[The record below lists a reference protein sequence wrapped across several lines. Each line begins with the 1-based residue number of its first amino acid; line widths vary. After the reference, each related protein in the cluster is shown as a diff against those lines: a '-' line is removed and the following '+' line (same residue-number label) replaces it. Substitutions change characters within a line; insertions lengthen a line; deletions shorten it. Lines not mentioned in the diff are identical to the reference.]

1 MGEKSILKI
10 TNRKQFERLVHL
22 MQKNPQIGRGTR
34 TFGQNKQQVEEQW
47 NSFANELNSFG
58 PPRRTSK
65 EWQRVWINY
74 KAKTKKKIIEE
85 YSLSPL
91 EQTVADLL
99 HTELD
104 VNPPGDS
111 FDDPSS
117 SEPSCSLQSSSFSSI
132 KETTTDQFAL
142 LLREVEKT
150 PELAKHTPAFGPY
163 RNHEDW
169 EKIAKKLNAI
179 GPPERSMRE
188 WTKVFRNLKLNTK
201 KKIEEN
207 EKAGYPQHLLSET
220 EKAMGKILELIEA
233 VKSNGETFGVP
244 SDKSFQM
251 ITINKTSPSSFSGI
265 SEESIEK
272 PPSPTTNCTTG
283 AQKRKTDDLS
293 SFLFRRQ
300 LQNQVKYMKISKDMM
315 QIMDRQ
321 SICLNKLTNAVERQ
335 EELMERQLKLLE
347 KQTLAIE
354 RQAAALERM
363 AEL

>member
-1 MGEKSILKI
+1 MAEGNVLVINEI
-10 TNRKQFERLVHL
+10 RMQFTYL
-22 MQKNPQIGRGTR
+22 
-34 TFGQNKQQVEEQW
+34 
-47 NSFANELNSFG
+47 
-58 PPRRTSK
+58 SK
-65 EWQRVWINY
+65 YLQVWINY

-188 WTKVFRNLKLNTK
+188 WTKV
-201 KKIEEN
+201 
-207 EKAGYPQHLLSET
+207 S
-220 EKAMGKILELIEA
+220 
-233 VKSNGETFGVP
+233 
-244 SDKSFQM
+244 
-251 ITINKTSPSSFSGI
+251 TSSVVS
-265 SEESIEK
+265 
-272 PPSPTTNCTTG
+272 C
-283 AQKRKTDDLS
+283 A
-293 SFLFRRQ
+293 
-300 LQNQVKYMKISKDMM
+300 SKFTRFY
-315 QIMDRQ
+315 IRCFV
-321 SICLNKLTNAVERQ
+321 I
-335 EELMERQLKLLE
+335 
-347 KQTLAIE
+347 
-354 RQAAALERM
+354 
-363 AEL
+363 